1 MRKGMGVMN
10 RSTRVRGIVRKR
22 QITVGLSVIAMAVA
36 LVAVAALAKPPAAD
50 GPDKV
55 WVCHFPGHEAGAEW
69 PGPSSTTLDGD
80 YVVAYAEGMP
90 LPTQVNYCE
99 EGVGVASPG
108 GGNLILV
115 SVNSLDGHRAQLQ
128 DRLDPDPVTATDPY
142 P

>member
-1 MRKGMGVMN
+1 MN

-55 WVCHFPGHEAGAEW
+55 WVCHFPGHEAGVAW
-69 PGPSSTTLDGD
+69 SGGGATLDGD
-80 YVVAYAEGMP
+80 YVVAWLDVMP
-90 LPTQVNYCE
+90 LPAQVTYCE

-142 P
+142 PDGYKG